1 MTIVD
6 DFNRTEIQRKYID
19 HLIGQMDFIEIKRDL
34 WNYINKE
41 KNRYSNYSLE
51 LEISRDAP
59 VILGDIVSGA
69 LHLEKPIKPP
79 ITSSTKK
86 SKSST
91 LVGGAV

>member
-19 HLIGQMDFIEIKRDL
+19 HLIGKMDFMEIKREL
-34 WNYINKE
+34 WNYINRD

-59 VILGDIVSGA
+59 IILGEIVNGT
-69 LHLEKPIKPP
+69 LHLERKPITLPE
-79 ITSSTKK
+79 SKK
-86 SKSST
+86 TGKNP
-91 LVGGAV
+91 L